1 MIYTYELY
9 LDCGDIITETTEAHS
24 SVEAEL
30 FKPYS
35 GQKRKCP
42 KHGQVIISSA
52 SVQPI
57 VEGNPQP
64 VAKRKV
70 KNE

>member
-35 GQKRKCP
+35 GQMRRCH
-42 KHGQVIISSA
+42 KHGMTKISSA
-52 SVQPI
+52 SVQLV

-64 VAKRKV
+64 VIKRKV
-70 KNE
+70 KQ